1 MSKIKR
7 LTNELQRQYRPTPNI
22 ADVQSLEDN
31 FIASILAH
39 SQYAQEVQGFSII
52 ELSQWLQDKQLK
64 SDFDLYNML
73 FNGGNYE

>member
-7 LTNELQRQYRPTPNI
+7 LTKELQRQYRPTPNI

-31 FIASILAH
+31 FIASILSH

-73 FNGGNYE
+73 FNGGN